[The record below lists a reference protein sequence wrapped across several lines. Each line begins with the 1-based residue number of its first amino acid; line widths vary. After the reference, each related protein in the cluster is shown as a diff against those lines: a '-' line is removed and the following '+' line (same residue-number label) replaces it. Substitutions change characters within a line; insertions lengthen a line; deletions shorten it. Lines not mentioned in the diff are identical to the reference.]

1 VFNQNSNAFQQ
12 AASPSF
18 QQDPNEQLRQMQAHS
33 AFRDQYAQQQSFGQQ
48 PVFYQQNQMF

>member
-1 VFNQNSNAFQQ
+1 MFNQNSNAFQQ